1 MSVAA
6 AFWRSEGERLR
17 EGAEYWIMVGGE
29 EPPPTRER
37 APG

>member
-29 EPPPTRER
+29 EPAPTRER